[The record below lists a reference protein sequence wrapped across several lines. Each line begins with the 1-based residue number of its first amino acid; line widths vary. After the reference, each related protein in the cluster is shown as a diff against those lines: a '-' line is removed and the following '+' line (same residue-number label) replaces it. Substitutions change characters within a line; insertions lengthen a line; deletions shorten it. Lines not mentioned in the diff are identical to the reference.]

1 MDLSVVN
8 EIFSSKY
15 NTDDFVKYLAF
26 AICLRDMYQHFHWGT
41 FGENFYEDH
50 LMYEK
55 LYNSLSEEVDG
66 IAEKLIG
73 LDSNGV
79 VDLIK
84 VSECKNDIFKNL
96 MSDFNV
102 KSDSSTYY
110 EFAMFMEHS
119 FLKISEK
126 LYESLESSGNLT
138 MGLDDLM
145 TAVYSTHEDNIY
157 FLKQKYLSVS
167 LSKPESAKNIEDIN
181 TEKENHEE
189 ESESESEE

>member
-1 MDLSVVN
+1 MDPNVIN
-8 EIFSSKY
+8 EILSSKY
-15 NTDDFVKYLAF
+15 NTEDLIKYLAF

-50 LMYEK
+50 IMYERI
-55 LYNSLSEEVDG
+55 YNSLSEEVDG
-66 IAEKLIG
+66 IAEKFIG
-73 LDSNGV
+73 LDSNDV
-79 VDLIK
+79 VDPLEISK
-84 VSECKNDIFKNL
+84 CKNDIFNNL
-96 MSDFNV
+96 MSDFKI
-102 KSDSSTYY
+102 KSDASNYY

-126 LYESLESSGNLT
+126 LYDSLEASEGLT

-157 FLKQKYLSVS
+157 FLKQKYLSVN
-167 LSKPESAKNIEDIN
+167 LNKPSSGQDIN
-181 TEKENHEE
+181 DESLNKDEE